1 MTARQRL
8 LKRIGKMERH
18 IARTERMQRTRR
30 ELVRRLRDE
39 SAPGWRELVEFHL
52 DTRIDAEPARER
64 AYTSRRSRKP
74 RVCAC
79 YGAQCKNC
87 KYARARRRRN

>member
-1 MTARQRL
+1 MTRRQKL
-8 LKRIGKMERH
+8 LKAIGRDQRRI
-18 IARTERMQRTRR
+18 AATEQTQRTRR
-30 ELVRRLRDE
+30 DLVRRLKDE

-64 AYTSRRSRKP
+64 AYTPRRSRKP
-74 RVCAC
+74 RVCTC